1 MDHSNRPLTRRPR
14 ASIACNACR
23 QTKSKVSEGCNGA
36 RPICER
42 CERLSLECTYSQNVR
57 DKRLNRQAERRREQQ
72 DAYLSGYSRAN
83 FQLRSRVDELEA
95 QLAAVSANTDLAEH
109 IDAPEDIPV
118 NISDH
123 DSPAGLDSRYDAET
137 RAEIDTSVP
146 SDKSESR
153 IDVLAAGVFDHP
165 SSGSSLCYF
174 GSSSNHALFWSL
186 TASIANLGH
195 RSTRLHQ
202 EPLRFIQSGTGSAQL
217 PQPPSSSIGNY
228 GSRENLDTTA
238 SPSREDAVKWISR
251 FFDTVGAV
259 LPYVNEPALLE
270 GFDKIERDSAVAEQ
284 SSHRA
289 MQALLTV
296 VFAHALSTQDAAAA
310 EPFYRRTLGLLDPR
324 TLYAPRLELLQA
336 LLLLSIFQQNSQ
348 RSTESWTTHSLAVK
362 AAYQLGIHAPLSYE
376 HLTASEKELR
386 SGLWFAIINQ
396 DRMLSSALGQPCLI
410 PLQHVRT
417 GILDM
422 LVSVRQQRTVEMQYS
437 KENLT
442 YFRNIITLHEVMG
455 AATDSVCGS
464 NIDPPGRL
472 TVEDLLG
479 KTLNLSLRLEQWRI
493 SSVGSI
499 LTSDV
504 DLDSWTTDDFQ
515 SQRNSTLLSVF
526 YYRTMLL
533 VHGPLLMAVLE
544 AATRNAQESLPR
556 VLKNTVTCLLDD
568 DLTAVAGFCQLI
580 RGILTRN
587 PTFLKCNAIW
597 WTCNYAALTL
607 SLHTFAFW
615 LASNRPEAAFIACGH
630 GSSQLEARL
639 RSCLDMLRA
648 IGASSAMSVKAHRC
662 LQRHLEFLKNSTS
675 ISASDASRGGQPGA
689 SDNGPHLQGHHSLSS
704 AGFPSVSTAGFLDD
718 PIASLFSDLN
728 VPSFGNTDLFDLDL
742 CVTDFDATGLI

>member
-1 MDHSNRPLTRRPR
+1 MLGLHSDAVIPVQW
-14 ASIACNACR
+14 S
-23 QTKSKVSEGCNGA
+23 QTD
-36 RPICER
+36 I
-42 CERLSLECTYSQNVR
+42 
-57 DKRLNRQAERRREQQ
+57 
-72 DAYLSGYSRAN
+72 
-83 FQLRSRVDELEA
+83 VDELEA

-324 TLYAPRLELLQA
+324 TL
-336 LLLLSIFQQNSQ
+336 
-348 RSTESWTTHSLAVK
+348 
-362 AAYQLGIHAPLSYE
+362 
-376 HLTASEKELR
+376 
-386 SGLWFAIINQ
+386 
-396 DRMLSSALGQPCLI
+396 
-410 PLQHVRT
+410 
-417 GILDM
+417 
-422 LVSVRQQRTVEMQYS
+422 
-437 KENLT
+437 
-442 YFRNIITLHEVMG
+442 TLHEVMG

-597 WTCNYAALTL
+597 WTCNYAGQ
-607 SLHTFAFW
+607 F
-615 LASNRPEAAFIACGH
+615 
-630 GSSQLEARL
+630 
-639 RSCLDMLRA
+639 SC
-648 IGASSAMSVKAHRC
+648 
-662 LQRHLEFLKNSTS
+662 
-675 ISASDASRGGQPGA
+675 
-689 SDNGPHLQGHHSLSS
+689 
-704 AGFPSVSTAGFLDD
+704 
-718 PIASLFSDLN
+718 
-728 VPSFGNTDLFDLDL
+728 
-742 CVTDFDATGLI
+742 